1 MAGSGCDP
9 DDISAMQILEAKVVM
24 TFFIIWTLVFILQRI
39 KSELSCA
46 EANSLLLLQGGRSNG
61 VCSPDPSK

>member
-1 MAGSGCDP
+1 MAGSRCDP
-9 DDISAMQILEAKVVM
+9 DDISDFRSKSDDVS
-24 TFFIIWTLVFILQRI
+24 IIWIPVFILQRI

-46 EANSLLLLQGGRSNG
+46 EANSLLLRQGGRSNG